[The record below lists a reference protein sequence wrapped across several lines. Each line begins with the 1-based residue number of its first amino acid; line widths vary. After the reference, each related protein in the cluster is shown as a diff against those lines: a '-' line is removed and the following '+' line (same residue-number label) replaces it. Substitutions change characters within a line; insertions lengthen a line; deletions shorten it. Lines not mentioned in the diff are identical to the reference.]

1 MGARLVAITGKVPL
15 KFNLTG
21 YRVYQDSGS
30 RTLPR
35 SIPCLALCVASS
47 HAGLRGPGKYCGVII
62 FDRWDTCFL
71 LSGHFI
77 MYISESAKSELRPY
91 VGKAMQLNALEV
103 YQPKN
108 PGDALVRK
116 YQIIGPA
123 PNNHNWV
130 LDGLELV
137 ARSDF
142 GLQGTATFLIEVR
155 NTGSKPANVNSSE
168 FGPTLLGLSRKG
180 PFCVSDDK
188 SEAWFTRGNLV
199 TSSSWESV
207 IGGIKYSASYTIDP
221 KTRPPERFQL
231 DAGQSTNVRVTFKI
245 PAGQYQFMVGYGGG
259 VHEEKSVASNA
270 ISFDLNDAG
279 IATLA
284 NPGFSSA
291 R

>member
-188 SEAWFTRGNLV
+188 SE
-199 TSSSWESV
+199 
-207 IGGIKYSASYTIDP
+207 
-221 KTRPPERFQL
+221 
-231 DAGQSTNVRVTFKI
+231 
-245 PAGQYQFMVGYGGG
+245 
-259 VHEEKSVASNA
+259 
-270 ISFDLNDAG
+270 
-279 IATLA
+279 
-284 NPGFSSA
+284 
-291 R
+291 